1 MLNSG
6 NVLEVVMMRLQAEV
20 EVAVLITMVFGICF

>member
-6 NVLEVVMMRLQAEV
+6 NVLEVVMMRLQAGV